1 MIIPD
6 LYSHYILK
14 NGVIELPFLIL
25 AFALLAASLN
35 MRPVITSVSPLL
47 DTMMDD
53 LGMSSLQA
61 SLLTTLPVLCMG
73 LFAPLAVSI
82 SRRFGLE
89 RTIFASLLFIGAAT
103 AARGVL
109 SATFGLIL
117 TALIAGVGIGIAG
130 PLLSGFIKRY
140 FPGRSAMISVYSAA
154 LVLGASLAAG
164 MSVPLYTWL
173 GNSWKLSL
181 AVWAILSLAALPAWW
196 IIAAKSE
203 QPGEQKNVAAKLP
216 LTSKRAWLLTLFFGL
231 MASVFY
237 SLTAWLAP
245 VAVSMGY
252 SRHEA
257 GNLLT
262 LFTLI
267 QIPVSILVPVLV
279 ARFRRLTL
287 WLVLCS
293 LLELSGLL
301 LLLGSVSP
309 FICAILLGMGA
320 GGLFPLALMLP
331 LLMTERAEEVSAWS
345 SLSQGGGYTLGALGP
360 LAVGRIYD
368 TSGSFRIALMC
379 MAGIVLLMILVQ
391 LRIGKG
397 SRQPAGSTE

>member
-1 MIIPD
+1 M
-6 LYSHYILK
+6 
-14 NGVIELPFLIL
+14 PFLIL

-47 DTMMDD
+47 NTMMDD

-89 RTIFASLLFIGAAT
+89 RTVFVSLLFIGAAT

-140 FPGRSAMISVYSAA
+140 FPGRSAMVSVYSAA

-196 IIAAKSE
+196 TIAAKSE
-203 QPGEQKNVAAKLP
+203 SPAELKSEDAKLP

-231 MASVFY
+231 MASIFY

-252 SRHEA
+252 SRHDA

-279 ARFRRLTL
+279 ARFRRITL

-293 LLELSGLL
+293 LFELSGLL

-309 FICAILLGMGA
+309 FLCAILLGIGA

-331 LLMTERAEEVSAWS
+331 LLMTQRAEEVSAWS

-368 TSGSFRIALMC
+368 ASGSFRIALMC

>member
-1 MIIPD
+1 M
-6 LYSHYILK
+6 
-14 NGVIELPFLIL
+14 PFLL
-25 AFALLAASLN
+25 LFMALLTASLN

-47 DTMMDD
+47 SNIQGD
-53 LGMSSLQA
+53 LDMSSLQA

-73 LFAPLAVSI
+73 LFAPVAVGI

-89 RTIFASLLFIGAAT
+89 RTIFASMLFIGAAT

-109 SATFGLIL
+109 SSAYGLIL
-117 TALIAGVGIGIAG
+117 TALAAGIGIGIAG

-140 FPGRSAMISVYSAA
+140 FPGRSAMVSVYSAA

-164 MSVPLYTWL
+164 MSVSLYTWL
-173 GNSWKLSL
+173 GSSWQLSL
-181 AVWAILSLAALPAWW
+181 AVWAVLSLAALPVWW
-196 IIAAKSE
+196 TIAAKSVE
-203 QPGEQKNVAAKLP
+203 PGNQKSVAVKLP
-216 LTSKRAWLLTLFFGL
+216 LTHKSAWLLTLFFGL
-231 MASVFY
+231 MASIFY

-245 VAVSMGY
+245 IAVSMGY
-252 SRHEA
+252 SRHDA
-257 GNLLT
+257 GSLLT

-279 ARFRRLTL
+279 ARFQRLTL

-293 LLELSGLL
+293 LFELSGLL

-309 FICAILLGMGA
+309 FLCAILLGIGA

-331 LLMTERAEEVSAWS
+331 LLMTQRAEEASAWS
-345 SLSQGGGYTLGALGP
+345 SLNQGGGYILGALGP

-368 TSGSFRIALMC
+368 ASGSFRFALIC
-379 MAGIVLLMILVQ
+379 MTGIILLMIIVQ
-391 LRIGKG
+391 HRIGR
-397 SRQPAGSTE
+397 SFRQ